1 MTFSHDTE
9 QSASTTQSPNAELL
23 ARVQAELER
32 QNEELGVSLG
42 FLQELGNCELSVD
55 ATTVEDIT
63 ELDQSFEA
71 APSHLAQTPV
81 GGAVVR
87 C

>member
-1 MTFSHDTE
+1 MTFSHDTD

-42 FLQELGNCELSVD
+42 HLRELGDCELEVNKD
-55 ATTVEDIT
+55 LVEQLK
-63 ELDQSFEA
+63 EFEQLLEETA
-71 APSHLAQTPV
+71 SPLPQAPV
-81 GGAVVR
+81 GGGVR